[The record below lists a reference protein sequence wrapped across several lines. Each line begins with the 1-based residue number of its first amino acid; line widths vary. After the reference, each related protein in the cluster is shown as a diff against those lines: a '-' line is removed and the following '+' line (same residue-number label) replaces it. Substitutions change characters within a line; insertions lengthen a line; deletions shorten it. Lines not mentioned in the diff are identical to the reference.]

1 MSVPAYSVTLH
12 HLAPGAKAAGLAY
25 PDEQLAAVTV
35 PQLRDLLFALSAVAS
50 HLTIYEPS
58 TPEIRIK
65 TERDVFIVRTRYRR
79 LCFVG
84 WETILR
90 GEDHS
95 VSFILTTIT
104 GTAEPAK
111 APPKPERTGSTSPTG
126 GSASPTGHSLSN
138 PPLSA
143 AGGMPRWAKVAVLG
157 ALIVAFNGAT
167 AWMLLRPPPSL
178 LPQHELLSES
188 ESRALLIRA
197 AGQYE
202 TGTAEGDRRLIVDTE
217 GRLRLGKFNAQHA
230 VVEERTK
237 PLRGAMVQGR
247 AALIT
252 GDTVLTIKD
261 ADTVVLY
268 NTTYRRHGR

>member
-1 MSVPAYSVTLH
+1 MAASAYSVTLH
-12 HLAPGAKAAGLAY
+12 HLAPGAKAAGLDY
-25 PDEQLAAVTV
+25 PDEQLPSVTAT
-35 PQLRDLLFALSAVAS
+35 QLRELLYALSDVAS

-65 TERDVFIVRTRYRR
+65 TDRDVFIVRTRYRR

-104 GTAEPAK
+104 GNIELTK
-111 APPKPERTGSTSPTG
+111 VAPPKPERVEPVSR
-126 GSASPTGHSLSN
+126 ANSN
-138 PPLSA
+138 PPVDT
-143 AGGMPRWAKVAVLG
+143 GRVPRWAKVAVLG
-157 ALIVAFNGAT
+157 ALIIGFNGAT

-178 LPQHELLSES
+178 LPQHVLLSES
-188 ESRALLIRA
+188 ESRALLIRS
-197 AGQYE
+197 AGEYE
-202 TGTAEGDRRLIVDTE
+202 TGTQEGDRRLLISSE
-217 GRLRLGKFNAQHA
+217 GNIRLGKFNAQRA
-230 VVEERTK
+230 IVEERTK
-237 PLRGAMVQGR
+237 DVRGATVDGNP
-247 AALIT
+247 ALIT
-252 GDTVLTIKD
+252 SDAVLQIKD